1 MSDFTMNV
9 SGQIVE
15 TMKDGVA
22 SFKVK
27 TRLGFA
33 FVWVYEEIEI
43 NFRVGS
49 EFHVDEASVT
59 FSDGYPIATIK
70 PGKLF
75 FLNNIK
81 YQTTDMEDM

>member
-1 MSDFTMNV
+1 MEDFTMSV
-9 SGQIVE
+9 SGKIVE
-15 TMKDGVA
+15 MMREGVA

-27 TRLGFA
+27 TKLGFA

-49 EFHVDEASVT
+49 EFHIDDAPIT
-59 FSDGYPIATIK
+59 FSDGYPVATIK

-75 FLNNIK
+75 FLNHIK
-81 YQTTDMEDM
+81 YETTDMEDL